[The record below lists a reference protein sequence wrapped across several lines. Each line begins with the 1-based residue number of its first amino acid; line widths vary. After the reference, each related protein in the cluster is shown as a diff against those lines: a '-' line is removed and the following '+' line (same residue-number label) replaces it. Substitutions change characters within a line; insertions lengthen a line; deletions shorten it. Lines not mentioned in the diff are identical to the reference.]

1 MADTREQNSIIW
13 IYKQIKQKNMYCTS
27 HEVIDFDKVKTLEDV
42 IRILKALD
50 VSFEGMASSKISDL
64 VKTVPK
70 KIGVVTRLD

>member
-1 MADTREQNSIIW
+1 
-13 IYKQIKQKNMYCTS
+13 MYLTH

-50 VSFEGMASSKISDL
+50 LSFEGMASSEISDL

-70 KIGVVTRLD
+70 ETGSLSTALYQKGINLL